1 MSVHHDVISISKS
14 YHDTVEFYIH
24 NFWKLLAVTLIPSLL
39 TAALF
44 FSFTISTFSALY
56 QLPLAGSL
64 FSSFNGG
71 DGINEQWLIT
81 GGILLTILVVDT
93 LGLIALI
100 LSVTREGR
108 EHILRSFENSLVYFW
123 RFIGLGVLL
132 FMVSVVGLFVG
143 FALVAV
149 IGIIL
154 GAFSLDLVDAVFFWT
169 DTIIPSLVAS
179 AFTVFFIFA
188 KFIMIE
194 DNTSLG
200 AALLQSVRL
209 VRGHFWPVA
218 IRVMLAYVVAST
230 LALGIY
236 LLPQV
241 GSFLALAVVTPL
253 PFIYLW
259 VLYRDLKAL
268 KS

>member
-1 MSVHHDVISISKS
+1 MSVHHEVVSISKS
-14 YHDTVEFYIH
+14 YHDTVEFYIRH
-24 NFWKLLAVTLIPSLL
+24 FWKLLAVTLIPSLL

-44 FSFTISTFSALY
+44 LSLTISTFSALY
-56 QLPLAGSL
+56 QLPLADSFFNSGS
-64 FSSFNGG
+64 
-71 DGINEQWLIT
+71 GINGQWLIT
-81 GGILLTILVVDT
+81 GGIFLTILVVDT

-100 LSVTREGR
+100 LSVVHEGR

-123 RFIGLGVLL
+123 RFIGLGLLL
-132 FMVSVVGLFVG
+132 FVVSVVGLFVG

-149 IGIIL
+149 LGIIL

-188 KFIMIE
+188 KFIILE
-194 DNTSLG
+194 ENKSLG
-200 AALLQSVRL
+200 AALLESVRL

-218 IRVMLAYVVAST
+218 IRVMLAYAVSST

-259 VLYRDLKAL
+259 VLYRDLKTL